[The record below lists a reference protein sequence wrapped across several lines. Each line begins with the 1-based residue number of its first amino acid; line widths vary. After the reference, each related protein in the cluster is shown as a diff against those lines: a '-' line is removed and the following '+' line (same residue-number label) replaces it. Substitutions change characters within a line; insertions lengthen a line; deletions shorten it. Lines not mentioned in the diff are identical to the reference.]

1 MEENFSKGIFGLN
14 KKDVENYITSI
25 KKDYE
30 EELLEQTKQL
40 QEMKAENEK
49 LNDRL
54 NKLLN
59 EKREVEMAK
68 QNISDV
74 LVKAELQA
82 KQILDDAREKA
93 DKERHELELSIEAE
107 KEKLIDTR
115 IELAMLKDKA
125 KELMLKFSED
135 ISSL

>member
-14 KKDVENYITSI
+14 KKDVDAYISNI
-25 KKDYE
+25 KKNYE

-40 QEMKAENEK
+40 QEMKAENDK
-49 LNDRL
+49 LNERL

-59 EKREVEMAK
+59 EKKEVEMAK

-82 KQILDDAREKA
+82 KQILDDAREQA
-93 DKERHELELSIEAE
+93 DKERHEIELSIEAE

-125 KELMLKFSED
+125 KEIMLKFSDD

>member
-14 KKDVENYITSI
+14 KKDVETYIASI

-49 LNDRL
+49 LNERL

-59 EKREVEMAK
+59 EKKEVEMAK

-74 LVKAELQA
+74 LVRAELQA
-82 KQILDDAREKA
+82 KQIIDSAREEA
-93 DKERHELELSIEAE
+93 NKEKHELDLSIELQ
-107 KEKLIDTR
+107 KEKLIDAR
-115 IELAMLKDKA
+115 LELAMLKDKA
-125 KELMLKFSED
+125 KELMLKFSDD

>member
-14 KKDVENYITSI
+14 KKDVENYITTI

-59 EKREVEMAK
+59 EKREVEIAK

-135 ISSL
+135 ISNL